1 MINCILFKKLTL
13 RFLNDGDYRFSGEFI
28 DTTLR
33 ILRDIDKPE
42 PTGTNW
48 FKIQIMINCIYKYL
62 SNKTYTSSGS

>member
-1 MINCILFKKLTL
+1 MEITDLVE
-13 RFLNDGDYRFSGEFI
+13 EFI

-48 FKIQIMINCIYKYL
+48 FIIQIMINCIYKYS
-62 SNKTYTSSGS
+62 SNKTYTSS